1 MREPVKPP
9 SLFDRLMLRLK
20 AHGIS
25 GREGHVLADTGFRNR
40 RILVQIAALGISC
53 VAALAAASLRLPGEA
68 GLSVPP
74 AIEDAAASA
83 EREMSQAELFLKQEK
98 IAAGIPVDAFSR
110 GLIGDEY
117 NDLTTTLGSLS
128 AKRTAENPLW
138 ASVIVK
144 RLWLAGLREGD
155 LVAAGMSGSFPGLNL
170 ALAIACKNLGLR
182 LAAISSVTASTHGA
196 NQPGFT
202 WPEMEGILVAQGYF
216 RAVSV
221 GIAAGG
227 SGDVAADLQ
236 PEGRALAEAIAER
249 SAATLGA
256 RLLIPENERDA
267 AAKRVS
273 LYRDI
278 AKGKRVALYVNVGG
292 TEASLGSSAAVLE
305 LSSGFL
311 PAIPFDLSETR
322 GVMAMMMEAGVPVLS
337 LLNIRDLALKWGV
350 PIEE

>member
-1 MREPVKPP
+1 VGLK
-9 SLFDRLMLRLK
+9 DRG
-20 AHGIS
+20 AS
-25 GREGHVLADTGFRNR
+25 GGEGPGLADTGFRKR
-40 RILVQIAALGISC
+40 GILIQIAALALSGI
-53 VAALAAASLRLPGEA
+53 AAFAAASLRLPGE
-68 GLSVPP
+68 GDLSVPQ
-74 AIEDAAASA
+74 AIEAAAISA
-83 EREMSQAELFLKQEK
+83 ETEMSQAESFLTQEK
-98 IAAGIPVDAFSR
+98 IAAGIPVEVFSR

-138 ASVIVK
+138 ASVLVK

-170 ALAIACKNLGLR
+170 ALALACENLGLR
-182 LAAISSVTASTHGA
+182 LVAISSVTASTHGA

-202 WPEMEGILVAQGYF
+202 WPEMEGMLVAQGFF
-216 RAVSV
+216 RAVSA

-236 PEGRALAEAIAER
+236 PEGRALALAIAER
-249 SAATLGA
+249 SAARLGA
-256 RLLIPENERDA
+256 RLLVPADERDA

-278 AKGKRVALYVNVGG
+278 AKGKRIALYVNIGG

>member
-1 MREPVKPP
+1 MRGLAKPP
-9 SLFDRLMLRLK
+9 SLFYRLMARLMDR
-20 AHGIS
+20 GIS
-25 GREGHVLADTGFRNR
+25 GGEGQASAVAGFRNR
-40 RILVQIAALGISC
+40 RILLQIAALALSGL
-53 VAALAAASLRLPGEA
+53 AALAAASLRLPGE
-68 GLSVPP
+68 GDLSVPRD
-74 AIEDAAASA
+74 IEAAAVNA
-83 EREMSQAELFLKQEK
+83 EMEMGQAESFVRREK
-98 IAAGIPVDAFSR
+98 IAQGIPVEVFSR

-117 NDLTTTLGSLS
+117 NELTTTLGSLS

-138 ASVIVK
+138 ASILVK
-144 RLWLAGLREGD
+144 RLWLAGLRRGD
-155 LVAAGMSGSFPGLNL
+155 LVAAGISGSFPGLNL
-170 ALAIACKNLGLR
+170 ALALACENLGLR

-202 WPEMEGILVAQGYF
+202 WPELEAMLVAQGYF
-216 RAVSV
+216 HAVSV
-221 GIAAGG
+221 GLAAGG

-236 PEGRALAEAIAER
+236 PEGQALAKAIAER
-249 SAATLGA
+249 SAARLGA
-256 RLLIPENERDA
+256 RLLVPESEREA
-267 AAKRVS
+267 IAKRVS

-278 AKGKRVALYVNVGG
+278 AEGKRIALYVNIGG

-322 GVMAMMMEAGVPVLS
+322 GVMAMMMEADIPVLS

>member
-1 MREPVKPP
+1 MRRPVRPP
-9 SLFDRLMLRLK
+9 SLFDRLLGRIK
-20 AHGIS
+20 SRGIPKGQRAS
-25 GREGHVLADTGFRNR
+25 LANPGIHDRK
-40 RILVQIAALGISC
+40 LLLQIAALGLGC
-53 VAALAAASLRLPGEA
+53 LAAVGAATLQLPGEG

-74 AIEDAAASA
+74 AIEAAAANA
-83 EREMSQAELFLKQEK
+83 EKEMGEAETFLRNEK
-98 IAAGIPVDAFSR
+98 IASGIPVEAFSR

-117 NDLTTTLGSLS
+117 NEITTTLGSLS

-138 ASVIVK
+138 ASALVR
-144 RLWLAGLREGD
+144 RLWSAGLREGD
-155 LVAAGMSGSFPGLNL
+155 FVAAGMSGSFPGLNL
-170 ALAIACKNLGLR
+170 ALAVACKNLGLR
-182 LAAISSVTASTHGA
+182 LVAISSVTASTHGA

-202 WPEMEGILVAQGYF
+202 WPEMEGILIAQGYID
-216 RAVSV
+216 AVSK

-227 SGDVAADLQ
+227 AGDLAADLQ
-236 PEGRALAEAIAER
+236 PEGQALAKAIAKR

-256 RLLIPENERDA
+256 RLLVPENESDA
-267 AAKRVS
+267 VAKRVS

-278 AKGKRVALYVNVGG
+278 AKGVRIALYVNVGG

-311 PAIPFDLSETR
+311 PAIPFDLSEKR
-322 GVMAMMMEAGVPVLS
+322 GVMAMMMESGVPVLS